1 MNNDKLD
8 RPKYDRSL
16 RMLEYL
22 FFNAVFANKFMLI
35 LEQHGLPFEQQTE
48 SVQNSILITTPED
61 LDDALW
67 DTIDEAYDDLSE
79 QDQKLLQSKLDDDS
93 KVNAAGIYIQLKD
106 DQQTIANIDPDVMN
120 RMLEK
125 ISMDEFNAFIEAI
138 VSAVEVPDDTP
149 FCEKKP

>member
-1 MNNDKLD
+1 
-8 RPKYDRSL
+8 
-16 RMLEYL
+16 MLEYL

>member
-1 MNNDKLD
+1 
-8 RPKYDRSL
+8 
-16 RMLEYL
+16 MLEYL
-22 FFNAVFANKFMLI
+22 FFNAVFAQKFILI
-35 LEQHGLPFEQQTE
+35 LKQHALPFEQQTE
-48 SVQNSILITTPED
+48 SVQDSILITTPED

-67 DTIDEAYDDLSE
+67 DAIDEAYDDLSE
-79 QDQKLLQSKLDDDS
+79 QDQQLLQSKLDDDS